1 MGMQRSKLV
10 DKNDYI
16 KWYNL
21 AQNEIKNEELIPV
34 RTKEEVFELISE
46 ENWLLFCSKEEN
58 KDIAKQKAEP
68 NVFFD
73 VLSKEGNLTG
83 FGRLGLT
90 FNNLKSYE
98 KFRTIMKGVNKEIKN
113 SITEN
118 LLKLNKDWK
127 IKVSRK
133 IKRYNYAQT
142 PEYYEEGE
150 WDTKKI
156 SEEIIDE
163 VIGKSN
169 KIREE
174 GIINR
179 EKIRSNA
186 GNPRKFYCETPT
198 INLMESEFKLEE
210 EEFRDRISEIFKIL
224 SLCLKV
230 KGDVEANKI
239 IREKTKKIK
248 ELYTEL
254 GMLSVEIPKK
264 EALKGVIKQITEEG
278 INSDKERKKEI
289 EEEIE
294 KLESEI
300 ED

>member
-16 KWYNL
+16 KWYNF
-21 AQNEIKNEELIPV
+21 AQDEIKNEELIPH
-34 RTKEEVFELISE
+34 RNKEDIFELISE

-58 KDIAKQKAEP
+58 KDIAKQKADP

-98 KFRTIMKGVNKEIKN
+98 KFKTIMKGVNKEIKN
-113 SITEN
+113 NITES

-133 IKRYNYAQT
+133 TKRYNYAQT
-142 PEYYEEGE
+142 PEYSEEGA
-150 WDTKKI
+150 WDTKDI
-156 SEEIIDE
+156 SEKIIDE
-163 VIGKSN
+163 VLLKSN
-169 KIREE
+169 KIRQE

-179 EKIRSNA
+179 DKIRSNT
-186 GNPRKFYCETPT
+186 GNYKKFYCETPT
-198 INLMESEFKLEE
+198 INLMESEFKLNED
-210 EEFRDRISEIFKIL
+210 EFRDRISEIFKVL
-224 SLCLKV
+224 SLCLRV
-230 KGDVEANKI
+230 KGDVEVNKI
-239 IREKTKKIK
+239 IREKTKRIN
-248 ELYTEL
+248 ELYIKL
-254 GMLSVEIPKK
+254 GILSDEIPKK
-264 EALKGVIKQITEEG
+264 EALKGIVKQITEDS
-278 INSDKERKKEI
+278 IKSDKERKKEI
-289 EEEIE
+289 ERELEI
-294 KLESEI
+294 LESEI